1 MTNVENTKRD
11 IQGFITSGFGHTYQA
26 AYVFL
31 RVENVEQAKQWLKD
45 TIPVVMTAESW
56 RPDTPP
62 GTPPEEKPAKNYP
75 SRMLNLAFSFEGLAA
90 FNLSEAS
97 LNSFPP
103 EIQQGIAAEVRS
115 LRLGDT
121 EASDPQNWQ
130 VGGPSN
136 TPFHIL
142 AILHADVEPGVDAD
156 IKQFVEEFVNGLKGL
171 DVTHLEWGYRRTDD
185 KEHFGFKD
193 GIAQPKIRGIN
204 FYDRDGK
211 SLENPAETGE
221 FILGH
226 LSEYGLFPT
235 VPVVPRS
242 EDPED
247 ILPTLNNPRALY
259 PLYTEGDLKDLGK
272 NGTYV
277 VYRKLRQHVVTFW
290 QFLAAE
296 AQRIDGRVSTSRM
309 LWLAAKMVGRSP
321 AGDPLVSHPEQLK
334 HQDDFLY
341 AEQDPEGLFCPFG
354 SHLRRSNP
362 RDMLLPGT
370 PKAALEAVSRHRIMR
385 RGRVYG
391 EPLFDLSL
399 LDGVPDDAKLQF
411 LLTLTE
417 DDTDR
422 GLHFLCVNTNIQRQ
436 FEFIQDNWTNNPDFN
451 KLYQNKD
458 PIIGDNA
465 HSQQAPSYMT
475 IPQTPVRYR
484 TQALPRFVTV
494 LGGAY
499 LFMPS
504 LTALRFLAH

>member
-1 MTNVENTKRD
+1 MTNVENSKRD

-26 AYVFL
+26 AYLFL
-31 RVENVEQAKQWLKD
+31 RVGDLEPAKIWLKE

-56 RPDTPP
+56 RPDSAPQSP
-62 GTPPEEKPAKNYP
+62 DGEKPAKNYP
-75 SRMLNLAFSFEGLAA
+75 SRMLNLAFSFEGLTA
-90 FNLSEAS
+90 FNLSDTS
-97 LNSFPP
+97 LRSFPP
-103 EIQQGIAAEVRS
+103 EIQQGIAAEVRAQ
-115 LRLGDT
+115 RLGDT
-121 EASDPQNWQ
+121 EASDPQHWQ
-130 VGGPSN
+130 VGGPTN

-142 AILHADVEPGVDAD
+142 VILHADVEPQSDAD
-156 IKQFVEEFVNGLKGL
+156 IKLFVDEIVNGLKGL
-171 DVTHLEWGYRRTDD
+171 DVSHIEWGYRRADD

-211 SLENPAETGE
+211 SLGNPAETGE

-226 LSEYGLFPT
+226 LNEYGLFPT
-235 VPVVPRS
+235 VPVVPRG
-242 EDPED
+242 EDPDD
-247 ILPTLNNPRALY
+247 ILPPLNNPSDLY
-259 PLYTEGDLKDLGK
+259 PLYTSTDLKDLGK

-290 QFLAAE
+290 QFLATE
-296 AQRIDGRVSTSRM
+296 AQRIDGRVSTDRM
-309 LWLAAKMVGRSP
+309 LWLATKMVGRSP
-321 AGDPLVSHPEQLK
+321 AGDPLVSHPEKLN

-341 AEQDPEGLFCPFG
+341 ADQDPEGLFCPFG

-362 RDMLLPGT
+362 RDVLLPGST
-370 PKAALEAVSRHRIMR
+370 KAALEAVSRHRIMR

-391 EPLFDLSL
+391 DSLFDLSL
-399 LDGVPDDAKLQF
+399 LNGVPDDAKLQF
-411 LLTLTE
+411 LLNLTE

-504 LTALRFLAH
+504 LTALRFLAQ